1 MTLGIIAR
9 VVLLLL
15 IFIPRHG
22 LQARQIFPARLIS
35 GFEGFPVPFRRFI
48 EVFLCAVPFIAA
60 VFLAEQSRR
69 GFRHRSFGKRRADS
83 SETQTKG
90 QYDRMIFFMGLTLL
104 FCFLLNGKESGT
116 TAITV
121 SVPDCCDSMLP
132 CPDTSARL
140 LSSGHP

>member
-1 MTLGIIAR
+1 MAEAIRI
-9 VVLLLL
+9 VLFLL
-15 IFIPRHG
+15 ISVPQHV
-22 LQARQIFPARLIS
+22 LQVCLRFLVRLIS

-104 FCFLLNGKESGT
+104 FCFILNGKESGT

-140 LSSGHP
+140 LSSEHP